1 MTVSTATPFSQKK
14 ITLIL
19 LISICFLPLSDYVL
33 PAELQFAELMR
44 PIFIFAI
51 LGLGLNVMT
60 GLTGMLNLG
69 IAAFMAIGAYTYAI
83 FTCDI
88 YPFQVGFWWGILL
101 ACVAAAA
108 AGTLLGIPTTR
119 LRGDYLAIV
128 TLGFGEIVQDILR
141 NLESITKGT
150 QGINPLPGPSIF
162 GLTFNQDSYLPWY
175 YLLLTILLLVVA
187 LNHNLIHA
195 RTGRAWRAVR
205 EDELAARCMGISSGH
220 ARLLAFAFGSALAGL
235 AGGLWAGFLGSS
247 GEPGN
252 YDFQISIITLC
263 LLIVGGMGNIFGVLV
278 GALIMIGFNSIIL
291 VKLSQFMNSAGWVS
305 TTNVFT
311 QPNNWKYMIFGMA
324 LILMM
329 RYRPQGICPEVIY
342 EKSQSSKL
350 IIEKKYS

>member
-1 MTVSTATPFSQKK
+1 MLDSPAKPLSQKK
-14 ITLIL
+14 IAFSL
-19 LISICFLPLSDYVL
+19 LLVICLLPLSDYML

-88 YPFQVGFWWGILL
+88 YPFQVGFWWGILFAAL
-101 ACVAAAA
+101 LAAA

-150 QGINPLPGPSIF
+150 QGINPLPGPTLF
-162 GLTFNQDSYLPWY
+162 GFSFNQQSYLPWY
-175 YLLLTILLLVVA
+175 YLLLTILLIVVA
-187 LNHNLIHA
+187 LNYNLIHA

-220 ARLLAFAFGSALAGL
+220 ARLLAFAFGSGIAGL

-263 LLIVGGMGNIFGVLV
+263 LLIVGGMGSILGVLI

-291 VKLSQFMNSAGWVS
+291 VKISQFMNSAGLVS

-329 RYRPQGICPEVIY
+329 RYRPQGVCPEQVR
-342 EKSQSSKL
+342 EDNRTPPATKAVKPL
-350 IIEKKYS
+350 

>member
-1 MTVSTATPFSQKK
+1 MAVSTAKPFSQKN
-14 ITLIL
+14 IALIL
-19 LISICFLPLSDYVL
+19 LVVTLLLPLSDYVL

-88 YPFQVGFWWGILL
+88 YPFQVGFWCAILL
-101 ACVAAAA
+101 ASATAAVI
-108 AGTLLGIPTTR
+108 GTLLGIPTTR

-128 TLGFGEIVQDILR
+128 TLGFGEIVQDTLR

-150 QGINPLPGPSIF
+150 QGINPLPGPTLF
-162 GLTFNQDSYLPWY
+162 GFVFNQDSYLPWY
-175 YLLLTILLLVVA
+175 YLLLSILLLVVA

-220 ARLLAFAFGSALAGL
+220 ARLLAFAFGSGLAGL

-263 LLIVGGMGNIFGVLV
+263 LLIVGGMGNILGVLV

-291 VKLSQFMNSAGWVS
+291 VKLTQFMNSAGLVS

-311 QPNNWKYMIFGMA
+311 QPNNWKYMVFGMA

-329 RYRPQGICPEVIY
+329 RYRPQGVCPERVA
-342 EKSQSSKL
+342 EKIRPTNLSEEVKSS
-350 IIEKKYS
+350 